1 MGLPSWNCTGL
12 NYTELILLSLCYFTL
27 LFRLFKAYV
36 FFTLHSYRYD
46 NRDGSHSHWSD
57 DTILQDRA
65 SFEIAATGKAKLTID
80 NVQYDDHSV
89 YKCRVDFK
97 MAPTS
102 ISSITLKVIGKG
114 FRFLF
119 VMLKKNQKNLLFLL
133 FSSSCNSHNFSGKK
147 KTQLHC
153 WQQWYHPKTR
163 YVFGHSGQLYCR
175 WVNTIY

>member
-1 MGLPSWNCTGL
+1 MH
-12 NYTELILLSLCYFTL
+12 LS
-27 LFRLFKAYV
+27 ASI
-36 FFTLHSYRYD
+36 TLHSYRYD

-57 DTILQDRA
+57 DTILRGRA

-119 VMLKKNQKNLLFLL
+119 VMLKKPKKICCFYFLVPPAIPTIFLERKRHNSIADNNGIIQKQDMSLGIQD
-133 FSSSCNSHNFSGKK
+133 NFTAGE
-147 KTQLHC
+147 
-153 WQQWYHPKTR
+153 
-163 YVFGHSGQLYCR
+163 
-175 WVNTIY
+175 